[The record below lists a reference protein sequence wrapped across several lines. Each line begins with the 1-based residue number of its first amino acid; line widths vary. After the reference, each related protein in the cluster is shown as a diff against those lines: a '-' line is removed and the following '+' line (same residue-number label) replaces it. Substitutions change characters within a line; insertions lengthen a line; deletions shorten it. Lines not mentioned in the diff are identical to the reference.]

1 VKKAVARLAPNDS
14 FSYPERAACTG
25 HPLLLPTRSNTAQ
38 KPAHLHSCVC
48 LVWKVVVLRIIS
60 RRSAAPITENVADL
74 EAGVYRTCSPMLSR
88 EVEVGCPLFARGDP
102 SFWCLGPGQ
111 SRTWRRRFQI
121 CLRFG
126 SCTTINSWITALT
139 LTPVLA

>member
-1 VKKAVARLAPNDS
+1 VKKAVARLASNDS
-14 FSYPERAACTG
+14 FNYPERVSCTG

-74 EAGVYRTCSPMLSR
+74 EAGVYRTCSPMFEVTR
-88 EVEVGCPLFARGDP
+88 EVEVGCRSYLHWGDP

-126 SCTTINSWITALT
+126 SCTTINSWINKH
-139 LTPVLA
+139 